1 MYDKVLGLNHSQS
14 FKFVKAV
21 TSALMTPSISLI
33 FRFGLPENDLH
44 PQIQYHPTEE
54 AIWLQHRVGPSENGI
69 RREEGVGA
77 RCWDLPE

>member
-54 AIWLQHRVGPSENGI
+54 AI
-69 RREEGVGA
+69 
-77 RCWDLPE
+77 